1 MLPSADDEAAGQ
13 ELARA
18 VLRRVHRAERPL
30 RLHRLVP
37 LRRGHGRRLGA
48 LRPARQRARQ
58 RSPRRANLDR
68 ADEQRRREVDALGV
82 VQRPR
87 MVLVQRLANPPRA
100 LAGSRP
106 SGGEPAASRSAR
118 VASILRCTLM
128 SWRASASLRE
138 TWCWASWLSMMA
150 LAEGGE
156 VRARG
161 ARARARCEEREFS
174 RRMEFCLD
182 HPLVAWGVL
191 PFVSINVGYW
201 TTVLLLELLLRDPAV
216 RKRLI
221 PRRAWA
227 LGGGR
232 EDVRREIPVAAQL
245 RSAAWVMAGPPAI
258 GNALISA
265 FLMPAVAGA
274 ENPWPTP
281 ARFAAHLVLLELVGD
296 YGLYWGHRI
305 QHMVPY
311 LWKHCHSLH
320 HRISTP
326 TPASTVFIDSH
337 RRHAAGRA
345 AADPRR
351 RGGAAASA
359 TFCAYVAVRIA
370 ENVCNHSGLDGAVV
384 DVVTLRFLPG
394 RARIKHHDHHHQ
406 YSNRGA
412 GNPSARC
419 SGSGTGRTARCGRRR
434 SEAYP
439 VGRDQ

>member
-1 MLPSADDEAAGQ
+1 M
-13 ELARA
+13 ELWW
-18 VLRRVHRAERPL
+18 E
-30 RLHRLVP
+30 
-37 LRRGHGRRLGA
+37 
-48 LRPARQRARQ
+48 
-58 RSPRRANLDR
+58 S
-68 ADEQRRREVDALGV
+68 
-82 VQRPR
+82 
-87 MVLVQRLANPPRA
+87 
-100 LAGSRP
+100 
-106 SGGEPAASRSAR
+106 
-118 VASILRCTLM
+118 
-128 SWRASASLRE
+128 
-138 TWCWASWLSMMA
+138 
-150 LAEGGE
+150 
-156 VRARG
+156 
-161 ARARARCEEREFS
+161 
-174 RRMEFCLD
+174 LD

-191 PFVSINVGYW
+191 PYLSINVGYW
-201 TTVLLLELLLRDPAV
+201 TTVLLLELLLLNPAV

-221 PRRAWA
+221 PRR
-227 LGGGR
+227 GGR
-232 EDVRREIPVAAQL
+232 WAAVERVRREIPVAAQL

-274 ENPWPTP
+274 APWPSSV

-326 TPASTVFIDSH
+326 TPASTVFIDSTD
-337 RRHAAGRA
+337 ATLQGGLPLILA
-345 AADPRR
+345 AAVVRPHWL
-351 RGGAAASA
+351 

-406 YSNRGA
+406 YSNRG
-412 GNPSARC
+412 
-419 SGSGTGRTARCGRRR
+419 SGRNFGEMFWLWDWAHGTLAVSR